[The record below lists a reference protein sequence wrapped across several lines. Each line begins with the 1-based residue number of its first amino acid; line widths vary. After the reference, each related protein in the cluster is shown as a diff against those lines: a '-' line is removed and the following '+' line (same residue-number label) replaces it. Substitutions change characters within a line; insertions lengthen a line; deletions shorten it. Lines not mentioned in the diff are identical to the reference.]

1 MRTLVGLTLL
11 LAPALLGAGCRNVTP
26 VGTVLATSP
35 PGARVV
41 VDGRDSGYVTPCVI
55 DFERQVAHDVRLELA
70 GYEQAIVFLTP
81 DARLE
86 VVSWYDGQVA
96 WIPLFFGGFLPI
108 LDLLQPFRLDDSLTP
123 SRVFVRLRPRVE
135 R

>member
-1 MRTLVGLTLL
+1 MRALVGLILL
-11 LAPALLGAGCRNVTP
+11 LAPALFGPGCRNVTP
-26 VGTVLATSP
+26 VGTMLATAP

-41 VDGRDSGYVTPCVI
+41 VDGSDSGYVTPCFI
-55 DFERQVAHDVRLELA
+55 ALERQDAHDVRFELA

-96 WIPLFFGGFLPI
+96 WVPLFFGGFLPFG
-108 LDLLQPFRLDDSLTP
+108 DLFLPFRLDDSLTP
-123 SRVFVRLRPRVE
+123 GRVFVRLRPRVGG
-135 R
+135 